1 MTERTDALQ
10 RLRRANEAA
19 VLGELRRSGALS
31 RGELKDRVGLSRTTL
46 FAIVSDLLERNAVVE
61 HPAPDPGQ
69 PRGRGRPALEIALN
83 SRGAELIGID
93 LQRHHIHVVVANC
106 AHEIVGRYSA
116 PVPAD
121 SQAAERAAQAI
132 RAVEEL
138 VRRESISLAPVQG
151 IGLGLPGFVQN
162 PASADRHTM
171 TPFAGHVA
179 AELGRRF
186 GAPVLTDNNS
196 RLAALAEVTWGAAR
210 GFDNAVYLRWSQGV
224 GGGLVVNGS
233 LVHGAHGAA
242 GEIGHTSC
250 DPEGKPCHCGG
261 RGCLEGLIS
270 VPALLASC
278 AERGVG
284 VRDADELIGLA
295 AEGRPEVADVLRGA
309 AVAAGRVLA
318 ALAAQVDP
326 ECVVVYGEPAV
337 LDDLVLAPIREQIA
351 TLSLPSAPR
360 SIEVRGSTLGG
371 DAAALGGVALLLRT
385 TGQDLAELLDRRAP
399 EAADGNEGTSR

>member
-61 HPAPDPGQ
+61 QPAPDPGQ
-69 PRGRGRPALEIALN
+69 PRGRGRPALEISLN

-162 PASADRHTM
+162 PASGDRHTM

-179 AELGRRF
+179 AELGRHF

-295 AEGRPEVADVLRGA
+295 AGGRPEVADVLRGA
-309 AVAAGRVLA
+309 AVTAGRVLA

-337 LDDLVLAPIREQIA
+337 LDELVLAPIREQIA

-385 TGQDLAELLDRRAP
+385 TGQDLAELLDRPAP
-399 EAADGNEGTSR
+399 EAAADNEGTPR